1 MAVELQ
7 GNIHIVS
14 ALGDNIVVLSPP
26 TRPMT
31 KTEALEFAAYVV
43 AMAEDPAGDDKF
55 PAVLEA
61 VRNT

>member
-7 GNIHIVS
+7 GNIHAVG
-14 ALGDNIVVLSPP
+14 ALGDNVVVLVPP
-26 TRPMT
+26 KRPMT

-43 AMAEDPAGDDKF
+43 AIAEDPAEDDKF